1 MCIVRVI
8 TVSVRTSLNNRTTS
22 LSVFTRNNRECR
34 RSLNN
39 GATGLCVLYEFKR
52 TKSSQQ
58 SRLKPF
64 VRLLKAFRTLA
75 LILLVK
81 SETDKDL

>member
-1 MCIVRVI
+1 MAQQAYLYLREI
-8 TVSVRTSLNNRTTS
+8 TVSV
-22 LSVFTRNNRECR
+22 R

-39 GATGLCVLYEFKR
+39 GATGLCVLYEFER

-75 LILLVK
+75 LTTCKIRNSKGLV
-81 SETDKDL
+81 SFW